1 MTAAVHAPQAGLVSI
16 GRALSVMRQRHGLD
30 ATHGLVPGLLLDPL
44 PAAPAPEWVPAS
56 ALLSGERLDDLLAAA
71 ARRWDASPHAAAA
84 LAWKAYTYW
93 LALPAVLGWAAARRV
108 PLLDPADVAVHFADR
123 QPFLTLG
130 LRRVRVAV
138 LPSDPLAGL
147 AGAPDVTVVES
158 EERLRGVLR
167 ATLRTGHLDPLL
179 ARIRTRVRLGERT
192 LLGSLASGAAY
203 GLVRAADALPGPLV
217 ETVQTVLETLGVAEL
232 VTLEPDGT
240 SYLVRRHTCCLAFT
254 LPQPK
259 VCSGCCIR

>member
-1 MTAAVHAPQAGLVSI
+1 
-16 GRALSVMRQRHGLD
+16 MRQRHGAD
-30 ATHGLVPGLLLDPL
+30 ATHGLVPGLLLDPV
-44 PAAPAPEWVPAS
+44 PAPPPTEWVPAT
-56 ALLSGERLDDLLAAA
+56 ALISGERLDDLLAAA

-93 LALPAVLGWAAARRV
+93 LSLPAVLGWASARRV
-108 PLLDPADVAVHFADR
+108 PLLDPADVAVHFADH

-130 LRRVRVAV
+130 LRRMPVAV
-138 LPSDPLAGL
+138 LPSDPLATS
-147 AGAPDVTVVES
+147 GAPDVTVVES

-217 ETVQTVLETLGVAEL
+217 ETVRTVLETLGVAEL